1 MFVIKKEEVI
11 KTTWRIPKPLIKQMK
26 QAALDNDTTV
36 SQVVIQAFKEFLD
49 KKEKYKW
56 LLGRFR
62 VPIVMSR
69 SVYTFQKMWQEQT
82 LVNVKI

>member
-1 MFVIKKEEVI
+1 MQNVIYMSLPYNRPYGNLIYVNSDSMFVIKKEEVI

-49 KKEKYKW
+49 KKEK
-56 LLGRFR
+56 
-62 VPIVMSR
+62 
-69 SVYTFQKMWQEQT
+69 
-82 LVNVKI
+82 

>member
-1 MFVIKKEEVI
+1 MQNVIYMSLPYNRPYGNRYIRQFRFYVVSKKEEVI

-49 KKEKYKW
+49 KKEK
-56 LLGRFR
+56 
-62 VPIVMSR
+62 
-69 SVYTFQKMWQEQT
+69 
-82 LVNVKI
+82 

>member
-1 MFVIKKEEVI
+1 VCRITVHTATVIYVNSDSMFVSKKEEVI

-49 KKEKYKW
+49 KKEK
-56 LLGRFR
+56 
-62 VPIVMSR
+62 
-69 SVYTFQKMWQEQT
+69 
-82 LVNVKI
+82 